1 MVVKCE
7 VKLWSGLIGMWKD
20 LGFKENLYDTHP
32 VSADD
37 RGERLLVGRI
47 KELKSLKNRISGFRT
62 VTTVEGPN
70 GVGKTSV
77 VLVGAFQLER
87 ETSICGKKSILLL
100 PKPFQLTTEESAV
113 EFKRRVYEEIASHF
127 IKNESKLRTRLGFQI
142 PLNGLAD
149 WLQKPMFLSGSV
161 SLGGFGAG
169 LAASPNGSAGFDAH
183 GFFNIV
189 DQLLEASFDESG
201 GIVCIIDNLEIL
213 NTSQAAREKLE
224 ALRDDLFAKHGI
236 RWVVCGARGIVR
248 SVASSQRLHGRL
260 QDPIEIAPLDVHAID
275 DLVKTRVLEFRM
287 QSTARPPVDA
297 KSFRHAF
304 EILNQNLRDTLKF
317 CGDFSLWLGDNP
329 DMLEKP
335 NELTSLFEAW
345 MAEQSEK
352 YSQTL
357 NVPPRA
363 WKLFD
368 EICERGGSIS
378 PSDHEEFGFKTS
390 QNMRGQV
397 HKLEQAALVN
407 SEIDDSD
414 HRRKVI
420 SVVAK
425 GWLVRYHRSDYKK

>member
-1 MVVKCE
+1 MKSW
-7 VKLWSGLIGMWKD
+7 LGLIGMWKD

-47 KELKSLKNRISGFRT
+47 KELKSLKNRISGFRN

-87 ETSICGKKSILLL
+87 ETSACGKKSILLL

-113 EFKRRVYEEIASHF
+113 EFKRRVYEGIASHF
-127 IKNESKLRTRLGFQI
+127 IKNESKLRARLDFQT
-142 PLNGLAD
+142 PLNSLAA
-149 WLQKPMFLSGSV
+149 WLEQPIFRSGSLNV
-161 SLGGFGAG
+161 VGIGAG
-169 LAASPNGSAGFDAH
+169 AAASPNGSVGFDSH

-189 DQLLEASFDESG
+189 DQVLEAAFDRDG

-224 ALRDDLFAKHGI
+224 ALRDDLLAKHGI

-275 DLVKTRVLEFRM
+275 DLVKTRVNEFRTN
-287 QSTARPPVDA
+287 STARPPVDA
-297 KSFRHAF
+297 KSFTHAF
-304 EILNQNLRDTLKF
+304 KILNQNLRDTLKF

-329 DMLEKP
+329 SILDQP
-335 NELTSLFEAW
+335 DELPSLFEVW
-345 MAEQSEK
+345 MAEQSEN
-352 YSQTL
+352 YSKTL

-363 WKLFD
+363 WELFD
-368 EICERGGSIS
+368 DICERGGSIS
-378 PSDHEEFGFKTS
+378 PSDHEDFGFKTP

-397 HKLEQAALVN
+397 QKLEQAALVN
-407 SEIDDSD
+407 SEVDDSD

-425 GWLVRYHRSDYKK
+425 GWLVRYHRSGYRK